1 MKILLLNWIDP
12 GNPQAGGAE
21 VHLKNVFGRMVEN
34 GHEITLISSGWPGCQ
49 GRVNVDGIEVHRLGT
64 RHTLSMLAPAYYRQK
79 LSEQSFDLVVEDL
92 NKVPFFSPLWSKVPV
107 TLLVH
112 HLFGFSAFRGA
123 SFPVALLSCLL
134 EMPIPL
140 IFRNVPTIAV
150 SRSTSEDL
158 IKRGMSS
165 DQITVI
171 PNGIDYQEFTP
182 SPISDRFTEPTLL
195 YLGRLKAYKR
205 VDIILR
211 AIARLKNSG
220 VTCRLLIAGDGDY
233 RHRLNTLSKTLGIE
247 SNVQFLGFVSEAEKL
262 KLLRKSWIHVLTS
275 SKEGWGITNLEA
287 AACGTPTIASDS
299 PGLRDS
305 VLHEKTGF
313 LVPHGNHEAVAN
325 RMVQLFDDITL
336 RINMGQ
342 TSRAFAEQF
351 SWEKSA
357 IAVEELLQQQVD
369 HFRVSS

>member
-1 MKILLLNWIDP
+1 M
-12 GNPQAGGAE
+12 
-21 VHLKNVFGRMVEN
+21 
-34 GHEITLISSGWPGCQ
+34 
-49 GRVNVDGIEVHRLGT
+49 
-64 RHTLSMLAPAYYRQK
+64 
-79 LSEQSFDLVVEDL
+79 
-92 NKVPFFSPLWSKVPV
+92 
-107 TLLVH
+107 
-112 HLFGFSAFRGA
+112 
-123 SFPVALLSCLL
+123 
-134 EMPIPL
+134 
-140 IFRNVPTIAV
+140 PTIAV

-247 SNVQFLGFVSEAEKL
+247 SNVQFLGFVAEAEKL

-336 RINMGQ
+336 RIKMGQ